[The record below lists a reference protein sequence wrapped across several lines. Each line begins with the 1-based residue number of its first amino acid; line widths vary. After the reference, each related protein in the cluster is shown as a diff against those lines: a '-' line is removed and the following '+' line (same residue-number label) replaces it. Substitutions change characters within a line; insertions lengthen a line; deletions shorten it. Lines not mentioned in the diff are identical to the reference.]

1 MTSSSHW
8 CDLQLRGKQQ
18 GDNYHHPVRGHGSQ
32 SGKKSKFVKIL
43 EGLDHVG
50 SLDTHNSLPR
60 MHFLKFPP
68 VNYHKTPQTSRVP
81 SLFLFLYVTNIKL
94 VLFFQTILILWHP
107 RSKMLK
113 LVFHPSIF
121 FCLSHSGPT
130 IKNCLQL

>member
-1 MTSSSHW
+1 MSPALSTGVLLGVLVWVGVSAVSVW
-8 CDLQLRGKQQ
+8 KE
-18 GDNYHHPVRGHGSQ
+18 
-32 SGKKSKFVKIL
+32 SKFVKIL

-94 VLFFQTILILWHP
+94 VLFLSNYIDPVTLP
-107 RSKMLK
+107 LK
-113 LVFHPSIF
+113 DA
-121 FCLSHSGPT
+121 
-130 IKNCLQL
+130 